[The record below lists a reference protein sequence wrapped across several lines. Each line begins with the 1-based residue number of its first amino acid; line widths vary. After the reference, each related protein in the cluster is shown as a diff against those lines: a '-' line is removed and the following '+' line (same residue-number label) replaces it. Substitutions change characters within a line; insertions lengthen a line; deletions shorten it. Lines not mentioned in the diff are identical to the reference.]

1 MPVTFVFIWRLLEK
15 FTMKRMTLLMA
26 CMLAFIFANNCM
38 AQRRATI
45 STCPDD
51 SIRSWLTRYHVPGAA
66 IGIIE
71 NGRIK
76 SLGYYGNIRSGVQVS
91 ANTLWNVASLTK
103 PVTSATIMNLINAGK
118 LSLDE
123 PVYPYFIH
131 PDIKDDPRAKELTI
145 RIFLSHQTGFK
156 NWPYMEPDHKLHFHF
171 EPGKGYGY
179 SGMGYEYLR
188 QAVEKKLG
196 VNLQQLAYK
205 YVLAP
210 AGMQNTH
217 FGWNDQLDTN
227 RFAWGYSSSGKQY
240 DYTYKNINAAD
251 WLVTSIGDYCRFG
264 LFVMNGEDISEKL
277 FREVNKIQVN
287 MDNNPELLDDG
298 MGLGWEVIR
307 GLPNNE
313 YALTHDGSDSGVAT
327 LVLLLPN
334 SKRGIIIFTNGDE
347 GSKFIS
353 TVLKASKI
361 DLAPE
366 LAKSM
371 EEFQ

>member
-1 MPVTFVFIWRLLEK
+1 MAVCAYTIIWG
-15 FTMKRMTLLMA
+15 
-26 CMLAFIFANNCM
+26 NGCM
-38 AQRRATI
+38 AQPRATI
-45 STCPDD
+45 TACPDD
-51 SIRSWLTRYHVPGAA
+51 SVRSWLNKYHVPGAA

-76 SLGYYGNIRSGVQVS
+76 SIGYYGEIRPGVPAS

-103 PVTSATIMNLINAGK
+103 PVTAATVMNLVNAGK
-118 LSLDE
+118 LGLNE

-131 PDIKDDPRAKELTI
+131 PDINDDPRAKELTI

-156 NWPYMEPDHKLHFHF
+156 NWPYMEPDKKLHFHF
-171 EPGKGYGY
+171 EPGKGFGY

-188 QAVEKKLG
+188 QAVQKKTGL
-196 VNLQQLAYK
+196 NLEQLAKK
-205 YVLAP
+205 YVFEP
-210 AGMQNTH
+210 AGMKKTH
-217 FGWNDQLDTN
+217 LGWSDNLDSN
-227 RFAWGYSSSGKQY
+227 RFAWGYSTTGKRY
-240 DYTYKNINAAD
+240 DYVNKNTNAAD
-251 WLVTSIGDYCRFG
+251 WLVTSIDDYCRFA
-264 LFVMNGEDISEKL
+264 LFVVNGEGISEKL
-277 FREVNKIQVN
+277 FHEVTAVQVY
-287 MDNNPELLDDG
+287 MNNDPSHRNDG

-313 YALTHDGSDSGVAT
+313 YALTHNGGDAGVAT

-334 SKRGIIIFTNGDE
+334 SKRGIVIFTNGDD
-347 GSKFIS
+347 GAQFVS

-371 EEFQ
+371 GEFQ